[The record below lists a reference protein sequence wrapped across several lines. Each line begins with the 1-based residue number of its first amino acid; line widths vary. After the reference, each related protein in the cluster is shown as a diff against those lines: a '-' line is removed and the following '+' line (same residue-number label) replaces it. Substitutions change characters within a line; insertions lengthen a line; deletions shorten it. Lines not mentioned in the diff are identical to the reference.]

1 MDAQE
6 DGNEI
11 RSVASTAFATAN
23 ANGRERLKAPTID
36 GLVDVLSDDDASYS
50 EGDEDDVD
58 DDDEGN
64 IEVQVPTLFGNKIE
78 DGVEEPD
85 FVYPTERKQLNLF
98 LFHQEAPLFCGFF
111 TKNLHGF
118 EDMNRFVLPT
128 SDQTTEAND
137 MLSEEM

>member
-1 MDAQE
+1 MYQ
-6 DGNEI
+6 
-11 RSVASTAFATAN
+11 ASRGGKGKRKT
-23 ANGRERLKAPTID
+23 
-36 GLVDVLSDDDASYS
+36 VLSDDDASYS

-58 DDDEGN
+58 NDDEGN
-64 IEVQVPTLFGNKIE
+64 IEVQVPTLFGNNIE

-118 EDMNRFVLPT
+118 EDMNRFVLPI
-128 SDQTTEAND
+128 SDQITEAN
-137 MLSEEM
+137 MERIRVQMQYSG